1 LAIIAGFQWLQAER
15 QRQSAEKNAALAL
28 FHETMDENRL
38 SERSRK
44 MVDSHVFAPLTNT
57 SDQQLREQLVPL
69 DKKIADAWKNN
80 DAAALAALYT
90 EDAIKVTPQGPIH
103 GRQAIEKWLAQ
114 VFQNFHPKNYI
125 SKTDSLRIIGRADN
139 IAANGEWS
147 QTLQGKNGEPIPI
160 KGYWSV
166 IFVRQGEDWKILVDA
181 FNDHPP
187 PAPAASPTASP
198 SSQ

>member
-1 LAIIAGFQWLQAER
+1 MKTRLLGALVGFAISF
-15 QRQSAEKNAALAL
+15 ALP
-28 FHETMDENRL
+28 T
-38 SERSRK
+38 
-44 MVDSHVFAPLTNT
+44 FAQQTNT

-69 DKKIADAWKNN
+69 GKKDVEAWNNN

-114 VFQNFHPKNYI
+114 VFKNWHPKNYI
-125 SKTDSLRIIGRADN
+125 DKIDSLRIIGTADN

-147 QTLQGKNGEPIPI
+147 QTLQGKNGEPIPL